1 MSLHS
6 IASQALFLFLF
17 SIITACSAT
26 AQQENSRNAGV
37 DMARDCVIL
46 LHGLGRT
53 SASMRSM
60 ADALGR
66 ENFLVVNQDYPSREL
81 NIEVLAL
88 DSIPKALTQCR
99 QRGGRR
105 IHFVTHSMGGILLR
119 YYLSVREIS
128 GLGHTVM
135 LSPPNHGS
143 EVVDLLKDNVLYE
156 WMNGPAGQQL
166 GTDADSLPLRLDGVD
181 YSVGVIIGNQPA
193 FYDGYFSDL
202 IPGPDDGK
210 VSVESAKLP
219 GMKDFLVVPCDHTF
233 IMDDAEVIRQTIHFL
248 KFGRFAEAEARR
260 PPE

>member
-105 IHFVTHSMGGILLR
+105 IHFVTHSMGGYCCAIIC
-119 YYLSVREIS
+119 LS
-128 GLGHTVM
+128 
-135 LSPPNHGS
+135 
-143 EVVDLLKDNVLYE
+143 
-156 WMNGPAGQQL
+156 
-166 GTDADSLPLRLDGVD
+166 
-181 YSVGVIIGNQPA
+181 
-193 FYDGYFSDL
+193 
-202 IPGPDDGK
+202 GK
-210 VSVESAKLP
+210 FPVSA
-219 GMKDFLVVPCDHTF
+219 T
-233 IMDDAEVIRQTIHFL
+233 R
-248 KFGRFAEAEARR
+248 
-260 PPE
+260 